1 MTTPNY
7 GPERLEE
14 MSDAN
19 RIIVLEE
26 RVKWLNWQVDGLTD
40 RLAASEQNNFLTR
53 MSVVIILGV
62 AFILGTITL
71 L

>member
-1 MTTPNY
+1 MTAPNF
-7 GPERLEE
+7 GPERLAD

-19 RIIVLEE
+19 RIVLLEE
-26 RVKWLNWQVDGLTD
+26 QVKWLNWQVDGLTD
-40 RLAASEQNNFLTR
+40 RLAASEQHNFLTR
-53 MSVVIILGV
+53 MSVVVILGV

>member
-1 MTTPNY
+1 MTTHNY
-7 GPERLEE
+7 GPERLAD

-19 RIIVLEE
+19 RIILLEE
-26 RVKWLNWQVDGLTD
+26 QVKWLNWQVDGLTD

-53 MSVVIILGV
+53 MSVIVILGV

-71 L
+71 T